1 MKGQRGF
8 IGTLHQAHFP
18 SLPHQ
23 ENWFG
28 GLLHQLK
35 RWHQLSQQRQQ
46 LASMS
51 DELLKDIGLTRADV
65 MQESERHFWEDPIR
79 K

>member
-8 IGTLHQAHFP
+8 IGTLHPAHFP

-28 GLLHQLK
+28 GLLQQLK
-35 RWHQLSQQRQQ
+35 RWRQ
-46 LASMS
+46 LARQREELARMS
-51 DELLKDIGLTRADV
+51 DELLKDIGLNRADV
-65 MQESERHFWEDPIR
+65 MQESERHFWDDPL
-79 K
+79 KK